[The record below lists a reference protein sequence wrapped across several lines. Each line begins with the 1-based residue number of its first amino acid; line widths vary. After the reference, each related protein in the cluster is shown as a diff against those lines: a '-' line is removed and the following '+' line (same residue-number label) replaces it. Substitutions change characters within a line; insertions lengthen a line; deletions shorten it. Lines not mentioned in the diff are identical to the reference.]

1 MLVYYMKII
10 YEFKGNILV
19 ATVGK
24 MAHEMTD

>member
-1 MLVYYMKII
+1 MKII

-24 MAHEMTD
+24 MAHEMTDQKNK